1 MEILKIILLS
11 LGSIT
16 TLFMLT
22 KIIGN
27 REMAQLTMFD
37 YINSITIGSIAA
49 EMATSLEDNFL
60 EPLIAMIV
68 YAIIICIIS
77 YLTGK
82 SLKLRRFIT
91 GKSIVLYE
99 NGEIYRDNFKKSK
112 LDITEF
118 LTECRANGYF
128 NLADLQSVIL
138 EPNGK
143 LSFLPQ
149 SSKRPLNATD
159 MNIQVPSEKP
169 VVNVVLD
176 GVILQNNLKSTG
188 NNEIWLNNEI
198 KNQGIKDIKEIF
210 LATCDVDN
218 NLSIYVKVPKYNKN
232 SIFI

>member
-16 TLFMLT
+16 TLFILT

-176 GVILQNNLKSTG
+176 GVVLQNNLKSTG